1 MSLNARKVQ
10 DKTANDSGEEYV
22 AKTELH
28 HLITHELIKSQYVKD
43 NVSVRARSKPLAKTL
58 LAQKLV
64 DRLYEAYSSKPSKSF
79 GSFNGNTEENRSQ
92 VYVRSYFI
100 DKKTDFKSFSLEM
113 ADALAAESKRSSA
126 SSGGHVFIAQFT
138 HSSKDYLLVAVI
150 NDEYAIALNEEE
162 DKGDELEEV
171 GFLNLKGLRF
181 AGQLNVT
188 AWKNNEGRYLSFL
201 KGTGDVA
208 DYFKRFLACDSSISN
223 LSDTQSLTKVIE
235 DFANSVKI
243 DGAPLSDKQRDA
255 FFKKVDEYCRE
266 MADSS
271 LELHL
276 EEFSNVVWPL
286 NPDALKSALA
296 QSEEPISDGFVPHKK
311 GLLGLVKFSGKSQH
325 WSLSFDREAIAEGNI
340 QLLEDN
346 SIKLSGVPSHLIDS
360 LRRETSE
367 S

>member
-1 MSLNARKVQ
+1 MSSTLIEAEEKKVRG
-10 DKTANDSGEEYV
+10 SGDEYV

-28 HLITHELIKSQYVKD
+28 HLITHELKKNQHVKD
-43 NVSVRARSKPLAKTL
+43 NVTIKPRSKPLAKTT

-64 DRLYEAYSSKPSKSF
+64 DQLYETYSSKPSKSF
-79 GSFNGNTEENRSQ
+79 GFFNGKIEENRSQ
-92 VYVRSYFI
+92 VYVKRYFV
-100 DKKTDFKSFSLEM
+100 DKNLDFKSFSVDM
-113 ADALAAESKRSSA
+113 ANALAAEARRSSA
-126 SSGGHVFIAQFT
+126 ATGGHVFIAQFT
-138 HSSKDYLLVAVI
+138 HAKKDYLLVAII

-162 DKGDELEEV
+162 ERGDELEEV

-181 AGQLNVT
+181 AGQINVT
-188 AWKNNEGRYLSFL
+188 AWKNSEDRYLSFL

-223 LSDTQSLTKVIE
+223 LSDTQSLTSVVEK
-235 DFANSVKI
+235 FAWSVKI
-243 DGAPLSDKQRDA
+243 DDKPLSDEQRDD

-276 EEFSNVVWPL
+276 EEFSNVVWPRD
-286 NPDALKSALA
+286 PEALKSALA
-296 QSEEPISDGFVPHKK
+296 ESDTPISDGFVPHKK
-311 GLLGLVKFSGKSQH
+311 GLLGLVKFRGKSQH

-340 QLLEDN
+340 QLLEDD
-346 SIKLSGVPSHLIDS
+346 SIKLSDVPSHLIDS
-360 LRRETSE
+360 LRREISG